1 MRALVFLAVLAI
13 VYKWPLFGGSPGQWS
28 ALFQGV
34 MIGAIVSTAVTP
46 AGWKAIRRIRV
57 DSMGRTV
64 RPGPRGDE
72 IGCN

>member
-13 VYKWPLFGGSPGQWS
+13 VYTWPLFGGGPGEWS

-46 AGWKAIRRIRV
+46 AGWKAIRRIRSRL
-57 DSMGRTV
+57 DGSYS
-64 RPGPRGDE
+64 PPRSSRR
-72 IGCN
+72 